1 MIPAYII
8 SFLCIVSFAVTLI
21 NYSILC
27 RSQVEELNWKIKET
41 FYALLALIII
51 ALTRLLLDV
60 IPGAHSCAFLTDARK
75 ILEFAVVIYILVFNL
90 ILLETILKSSMS
102 QVKLC
107 KDCLNIP
114 FYIAVLWMV
123 FERVRLSPNV
133 ADVVV
138 IITALVVFAILVK
151 LFKYIKLLSLIVE
164 PANLQPSLMAYLV
177 FMMFYLA
184 SILAN
189 IYEKAVASNIY
200 IVSFVIAVFSMVLLD
215 LEFRKITEIHLL

>member
-8 SFLCIVSFAVTLI
+8 SSLCIVSFAVTLI

-27 RSQVEELNWKIKET
+27 GSQVEELNWKIKET

-51 ALTRLLLDV
+51 ALTRVLLDV
-60 IPGAHSCAFLTDARK
+60 IPGAYNYAFFMDAKK
-75 ILEFAVVIYILVFNL
+75 ILEFVVVIYIFVFNF

-114 FYIAVLWMV
+114 FYIAVLWMI

-189 IYEKAVASNIY
+189 IYEKAVASDIY
-200 IVSFVIAVFSMVLLD
+200 IVSFIIAVFSMVLLD
-215 LEFRKITEIHLL
+215 LEFRKIAEIHLL